1 MGRGIDSRNRV
12 WNWVA
17 KLHRLAGRYDSP
29 MPPWFLAPIS
39 DTGLTLN
46 KEVFKMLHDSEYI
59 VLFHY
64 LEFMHACI
72 IYNSIL
78 QCTVLFDIYLFARLP
93 SQTFHISGKVGPK
106 SFRQLSHFYTSRSKN
121 FYKKSFTL
129 CKNDLYMCALLI
141 LYNLCMYC
149 IEPSLVVY
157 ITQVLV

>member
-1 MGRGIDSRNRV
+1 MGRGIDFRNGV

-29 MPPWFLAPIS
+29 MSPWFLAPIS

-59 VLFHY
+59 VLFHN
-64 LEFMHACI
+64 LEFMHACII

-78 QCTVLFDIYLFARLP
+78 QCTVLFDIYLFAALP
-93 SQTFHISGKVGPK
+93 SQTFHISRKVGPK

-121 FYKKSFTL
+121 FYQKSFTS
-129 CKNDLYMCALLI
+129 CKNYLYICFISLL
-141 LYNLCMYC
+141 
-149 IEPSLVVY
+149 
-157 ITQVLV
+157 